1 MCSKRY
7 TVLDLTSFSN
17 SLSSALV
24 DAFKNGQDAAEAF
37 ANSVNNLLDT
47 IVKNVIAQAVI
58 MPEVEK
64 LMKQIEDTY
73 DLNDPDSIDNVIDL
87 IAEWGDKIGTQ
98 LVENGEK
105 IYKGVNERT
114 GGKLSANGSSSSTSS
129 SIKGLTEETGSLL
142 ASYINAI
149 RADVSMSRDMLKQV
163 VEVAFPQ
170 MNVLAEQQLKQLNA
184 IVQQAKLIEANTRS
198 NAEAANNIQ
207 SALNS
212 VLTLGNGGKAVR
224 IKT

>member
-1 MCSKRY
+1 M
-7 TVLDLTSFSN
+7 
-17 SLSSALV
+17 
-24 DAFKNGQDAAEAF
+24 
-37 ANSVNNLLDT
+37 
-47 IVKNVIAQAVI
+47 
-58 MPEVEK
+58 
-64 LMKQIEDTY
+64 
-73 DLNDPDSIDNVIDL
+73 
-87 IAEWGDKIGTQ
+87 
-98 LVENGEK
+98 
-105 IYKGVNERT
+105 NERT
-114 GGKLSANGSSSSTSS
+114 DGALSSSGSSSSMSS

-198 NAEAANNIQ
+198 NAEAAKNIQ

-212 VLTLGNGGKAVR
+212 VLTLGSGGKADR